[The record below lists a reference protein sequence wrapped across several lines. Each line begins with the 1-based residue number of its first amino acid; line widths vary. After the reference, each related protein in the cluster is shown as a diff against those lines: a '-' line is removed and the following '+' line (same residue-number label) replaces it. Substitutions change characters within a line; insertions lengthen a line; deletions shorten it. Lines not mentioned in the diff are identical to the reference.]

1 MKSTL
6 WILAGLSGALLMAGG
21 CAHDSKKELIR
32 STNISLID
40 AVRTAEASVSDGKA
54 VEAELEKEEGRAM
67 YEVELIDAKKE
78 IRKVYVDAGS
88 GKVFKI
94 H

>member
-1 MKSTL
+1 MA
-6 WILAGLSGALLMAGG
+6 ILVAG

-32 STNISLID
+32 STNISLIE
-40 AVRTAEASVSDGKA
+40 AIRTAEASVSDGKA
-54 VEAELEKEEGRAM
+54 VEAELEKEDGRAM

-78 IRKVYVDAGS
+78 FRTVHVDAGT

-94 H
+94 Q

>member
-1 MKSTL
+1 MTRTPWML
-6 WILAGLSGALLMAGG
+6 GMIGMAMLAGG

-40 AVRTAEASVSDGKA
+40 AVRMAEASVSDGKA
-54 VEAELEKEEGRAM
+54 VEAELEKEDGRAM
-67 YEVELIDAKKE
+67 YEVELVDAKKE
-78 IRKVYVDAGS
+78 IRKVHVDAGS

>member
-1 MKSTL
+1 MKSTI
-6 WILAGLSGALLMAGG
+6 WVLAGLSGSLLIVGG

-32 STNISLID
+32 STNISLIE
-40 AVRTAEASVSDGKA
+40 AVRTAEVSVSDGKT
-54 VEAELEKEEGRAM
+54 VEAELEKEDGRAM

-78 IRKVYVDAGS
+78 TRKVYVDAGS